1 MAPTILAT
9 VFVLFFVTCSHGQ
22 DLASYEN
29 SKILVSGQYELYWTY
44 RPASSMLE
52 MAVRV
57 KTLGWFG
64 LGISPDGQM
73 SNSDVAIG
81 WVTAGGTAMLRVSC
95 IRCIVVLCMHA
106 HEVRMRRFRRLANM
120 VKAKMLA
127 PFLCK
132 LTLLDCRITK

>member
-1 MAPTILAT
+1 MAPTTLGT
-9 VFVLFFVTCSHGQ
+9 VAALLLLLTCSHGQ
-22 DLASYEN
+22 NLSDYEN

-81 WVTAGGTAMLRVSC
+81 WVTAGGVAMLRVSSMQH
-95 IRCIVVLCMHA
+95 I
-106 HEVRMRRFRRLANM
+106 
-120 VKAKMLA
+120 
-127 PFLCK
+127 
-132 LTLLDCRITK
+132 CRIPAWFRVHHRCSRARARLLSYRLVP